1 VRDPLKSPRC
11 FLLFLALSVCLICIS
26 CDDSSTGGG
35 KASGEEAVQMLDSYK
50 FSLLFFDKNH
60 NGPFSADLAINS
72 APAEISVDTSEP
84 ITGTYLV
91 KEKKYTINGL
101 PTIFTVTINMEGQ
114 APRAFTMQLTDS
126 LVSTRNE
133 LPTDGEFRLIRGGD
147 IITVTINPAP
157 KGAYLKLNS
166 DKSEFFKWDDL
177 DNLLRTD
184 ALDWK
189 QDASLAASL
198 MSLLMDQ
205 VYHAVFTK
213 ECMDKYKLRDGE
225 QFPIPS
231 GTFPPGSTPVDQDNL
246 WLTWTDTNKDKV
258 LGGGDDF
265 TWIYSNSW
273 ENDPFNNVG
282 NLYSGKVDMKGYT
295 ENIAPGD
302 DDKDTLMS
310 FGFTKDSIGAGV
322 FYDDLDIAKTMI
334 VLGSYTIGSSLR
346 LNGGFWIDFT
356 GNED

>member
-1 VRDPLKSPRC
+1 MRDPLKSPRC

-231 GTFPPGSTPVDQDNL
+231 STFPPGSTPVDQDNL

-273 ENDPFNNVG
+273 ENDPYNNVG

-295 ENIAPGD
+295 ENIGPGD
-302 DDKDTLMS
+302 DDKATLMS
-310 FGFTKDSIGAGV
+310 FGFTTDTSGTGI

-334 VLGSYTIGSSLR
+334 VLGSYTIGTSLR